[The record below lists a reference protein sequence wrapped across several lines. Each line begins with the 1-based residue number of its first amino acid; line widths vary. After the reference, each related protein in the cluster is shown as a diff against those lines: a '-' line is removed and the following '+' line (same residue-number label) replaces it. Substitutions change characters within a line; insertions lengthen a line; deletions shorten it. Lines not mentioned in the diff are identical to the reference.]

1 MIYLISCVTQSLLKY
16 YLRCNPNNVKFADLK
31 GNTVCLF
38 FFYQSFLSKTLSIHR
53 TAGEGR
59 GPSFIPLSHFH
70 PLMNIQTFILKLCT
84 WDDYLI
90 FLIALLVFTRWD
102 LPPYRITIWLIDDV
116 MLISLIWVHDCR
128 HTISVAIYTYLINIF
143 GILIVFLWS

>member
-1 MIYLISCVTQSLLKY
+1 MFSLNMHGL
-16 YLRCNPNNVKFADLK
+16 N
-31 GNTVCLF
+31 LF
-38 FFYQSFLSKTLSIHR
+38 FFFLLSGFSFTDTDNSKDSS
-53 TAGEGR
+53 EGR
-59 GPSFIPLSHFH
+59 GPSFIPPYHFY

-84 WDDYLI
+84 WDDYHI

-116 MLISLIWVHDCR
+116 MLISLIWVHYCR
-128 HTISVAIYTYLINIF
+128 HTISVVIYTYLKNIF